1 MLRCGIAC
9 RPHTLHVT
17 MTMLRPQDCKLGS
30 LDNTFEGFTFTD
42 HASHLLPGGPAG
54 SSDVASSVVEEGMVF
69 EAADI

>member
-1 MLRCGIAC
+1 
-9 RPHTLHVT
+9 
-17 MTMLRPQDCKLGS
+17 MTMPRPQDCKLGS